1 MLKLY
6 CQKLALKELL
16 PFDVLA
22 LEPIRTICEKIMSL
36 VRFSYGEDPINDL
49 KKKIRHIYDLHQL
62 LKQDEFLS
70 FFNST
75 GFDDMLLKVAKDDVV
90 SFRNN
95 NKWLNYHP
103 NEALIFGD
111 LENVWT
117 ELQPVYKS
125 EFKNLVYGELPD
137 ETEVLETLEM
147 IKARLKNISWTVK
160 VENED

>member
-1 MLKLY
+1 MLRLY